1 MPGEK
6 ELRRTLHPRAKH
18 GPEGPPPG
26 MSGLERLFT
35 GQGDVFPPGERGAQP
50 EPCGLESQA
59 DLFSAPLPFP
69 RRSQAQEEAPCSPS
83 LKSEL
88 VPLGKFHS
96 GRSWKMRELGSGDEE
111 DGWKLFPHPVL
122 PSLLLVWVA
131 RFPREPGALAPLASP
146 EHLRISCFHDPKEPQ
161 SRLWKS
167 CGN

>member
-1 MPGEK
+1 VTSSEVLTK
-6 ELRRTLHPRAKH
+6 KADTEERKRAVASK
-18 GPEGPPPG
+18 
-26 MSGLERLFT
+26 GLNVGWEQNK
-35 GQGDVFPPGERGAQP
+35 GQI
-50 EPCGLESQA
+50 PC
-59 DLFSAPLPFP
+59 
-69 RRSQAQEEAPCSPS
+69 
-83 LKSEL
+83 
-88 VPLGKFHS
+88 
-96 GRSWKMRELGSGDEE
+96 RSWKMRELGSGDEE